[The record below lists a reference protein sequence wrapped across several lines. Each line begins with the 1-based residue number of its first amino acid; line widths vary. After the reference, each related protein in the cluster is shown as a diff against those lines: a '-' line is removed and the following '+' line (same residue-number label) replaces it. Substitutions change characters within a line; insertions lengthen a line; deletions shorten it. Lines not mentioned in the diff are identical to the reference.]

1 VPRCVVEATARS
13 AAPRDVVWEV
23 LADGAS
29 WSDWGVW
36 DRSELERPG
45 DSEPQGLG
53 AIRLNIKRPLT
64 MREHIVVWE
73 PPSRFG
79 YELLSG
85 LPVRGYRSI
94 VTLTEAGDDGAA
106 TNIHW
111 ESRFDG
117 RWRVLDR
124 PMRAFMRRTL
134 NDVSAR
140 VAAEAE
146 RRAA

>member
-1 VPRCVVEATARS
+1 MPRCVVEATARS
-13 AAPRDVVWEV
+13 SAPRMKVWEV

-29 WSDWGVW
+29 WSDWGTW
-36 DRSELERPG
+36 DKSELERPG
-45 DSEPQGLG
+45 DSDPQGLG
-53 AIRLNIKRPLT
+53 AIRRNIKRPLT
-64 MREHIVVWE
+64 MREEIVVWE

-85 LPVRGYRSI
+85 LPMRGYRSV
-94 VTLTEAGDDGAA
+94 VTLSDAADGA

-124 PMRAFMRRTL
+124 PMTAVIRSTL
-134 NDVSAR
+134 KDVSAR

-146 RRAA
+146 RRARTA